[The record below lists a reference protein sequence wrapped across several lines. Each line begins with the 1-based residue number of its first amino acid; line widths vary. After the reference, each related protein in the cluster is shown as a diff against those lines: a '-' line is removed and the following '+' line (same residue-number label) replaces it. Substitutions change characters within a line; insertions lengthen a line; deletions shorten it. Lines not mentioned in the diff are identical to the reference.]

1 MNSHVDEQQLD
12 TYLKQIPVGRVAQPE
27 EIAST
32 VAFLITDR
40 AAYVTGT
47 TIDVNGGWVM
57 P

>member
-1 MNSHVDEQQLD
+1 
-12 TYLKQIPVGRVAQPE
+12 VAQPE

-32 VAFLITDR
+32 VAFLITDS